1 MPIARLEVPANISPD
16 AKRTMMNKIARAID
30 EAYDGIATRHG
41 EPILVFF
48 YGETPDNI
56 AVLSPDYAGLYSEN
70 PKYIESLKQ
79 EKSS

>member
-30 EAYDGIATRHG
+30 EAYDGIAIKHG
-41 EPILVFF
+41 EPVLVFF

-56 AVLSPDYAGLYSEN
+56 AVLTADYAGFYSEN
-70 PKYIESLKQ
+70 PKYAASAKPENSN
-79 EKSS
+79 